1 MSNIF
6 EDRQNGLTVYIYTN
20 DHIPAHVHVFPGR
33 KGSRNQSG
41 IKINL
46 GSEDQA
52 PSLVKIDRGISNR
65 DIKNALRLVAENQ
78 EFFLQEWNR
87 IHGA

>member
-1 MSNIF
+1 MPKIF
-6 EDRQNGLTVYIYTN
+6 EDQQNGLTVYIYTN
-20 DHIPAHVHVFPGR
+20 DHVPAHVHLFVGR
-33 KGSRNQSG
+33 KGSKNQPG

-52 PSLVKIDRGISNR
+52 PSLVTVHPSINNR

-78 EFFLQEWNR
+78 ELFLQEWNR

>member
-1 MSNIF
+1 MPNIF

-20 DHIPAHVHVFPGR
+20 DHVPAHVHVFVGR
-33 KGSRNQSG
+33 KGSRNQPG

-46 GSEDQA
+46 GSENQA
-52 PSLVKIDRGISNR
+52 PSLVTVHPSISNR
-65 DIKNALRLVAENQ
+65 DVINALKLVAEHQ
-78 EFFLQEWNR
+78 EIFLQEWNR